1 MASLKMT
8 HSSSLVPRSLFVVNP
23 IRSPRLLAISLSRS
37 AVTIVAMTNETP
49 AGDRKGIPSRFVIE
63 GPVNLEGIPV
73 KLYEEEPEN
82 RKPRN
87 FKEDPVTMEEVERF
101 FHENLHQFP
110 PVYVYNYC
118 RSLEQLSTYEV
129 ISNQINF
136 VYYEK

>member
-1 MASLKMT
+1 MT

-23 IRSPRLLAISLSRS
+23 IRSPRLLAISRSPRLLSRS
-37 AVTIVAMTNETP
+37 AVTIVATTNETP
-49 AGDRKGIPSRFVIE
+49 AGNRKGIPSRFVIK
-63 GPVNLEGIPV
+63 GPDNPKGIPV

-82 RKPRN
+82 GKPRN

-118 RSLEQLSTYEV
+118 RSMEQLSTYEV
-129 ISNQINF
+129 KIKSNQF
-136 VYYEK
+136 CLL